1 MLQSIAKYLKPYLF
15 YFLILAYILGE
26 GYVMVYEK
34 FYFYPYNLLPIVC
47 FIIYVAIFNLQKLVF
62 FLAFCTPLAI
72 SLKEMGLS
80 QGPDLSIPSEPL
92 MAGIMLVYML
102 NYLTS
107 DISDRKFFQHP
118 VSVIIWI
125 QLAWMFFTTCTSTDF
140 VVSIKYFISRLWF
153 IFSCYI
159 IIPHLF
165 QNKKNIVKFI
175 FAYASAFTI
184 VIFYT
189 TIRHAAY
196 NFNDKAAD
204 WVVSPFYNDHTAY
217 GAALA
222 MFIPVLLSFVFL
234 KSLPKYVKVAALGL
248 CLLFLLSIVLSFAR
262 AGWLSLAVVLGI
274 YATFV
279 LKIKFRT
286 IFLSVVIFGG
296 IFLLFRTDIL
306 LALSRNN
313 TDAEGGFENNVESVS
328 NISTDA
334 SNLERLNRWS
344 CAVRMWEDKPVLGW
358 GPGTYMFNYAPY
370 QLSRELTIISTNFG
384 TNGNAHSEYLGPLS
398 EQGVL
403 GMVIVIIL
411 LLYSTYLGY
420 KLVYSLADKEE
431 RILCIGIFLGLM
443 TYFVHGF
450 FNNFLDSDKLSLP
463 FWAFLAALVTMDL
476 YYPKHTDLK
485 KL

>member
-1 MLQSIAKYLKPYLF
+1 
-15 YFLILAYILGE
+15 
-26 GYVMVYEK
+26 MVYEK
-34 FYFYPYNLLPIVC
+34 YYFYPYNLLPIV
-47 FIIYVAIFNLQKLVF
+47 FFVVYFAIFKLQKLVF
-62 FLAFCTPLAI
+62 LLAFCTPLAI

-80 QGPDLSIPSEPL
+80 SGPDLSIPSEPL
-92 MAGIMLVYML
+92 MAGIMFMYLL
-102 NYLTS
+102 NYLS
-107 DISDRKFFQHP
+107 NANADKKFFNHP
-118 VSVIIWI
+118 VSIII
-125 QLAWMFFTTCTSTDF
+125 TVQLVWMLFTTFTSSDF
-140 VVSIKYFISRLWF
+140 LVSLKYFTSRLWF

-159 IIPHLF
+159 IMPHLF
-165 QNKKNIVKFI
+165 QNKQNIIKFV

-262 AGWLSLAVVLGI
+262 AGWLSLIVVLGM
-274 YATFV
+274 YGTFL

-286 IFLSVVIFGG
+286 LLFSVMVFGG
-296 IFLLFRTDIL
+296 LFLAFRTDIL
-306 LALSRNN
+306 LVLGRNN

-344 CAVRMWEDKPVLGW
+344 CAIRMWEDKPVVGW

-403 GMVIVIIL
+403 GMLIVIVL
-411 LLYSTYLGY
+411 LLYSTSLGY

-450 FNNFLDSDKLSLP
+450 FNNFLDTDKLSLP

-476 YYPKHTDLK
+476 YYRKIGSQKLPKLNP
-485 KL
+485 